1 MIGLSIALILIGSAS
16 LIAIALAWHA
26 MYLAKMAMGRGPSD
40 DERALRIARLRGI
53 YLASQE
59 VERTI
64 ERERL
69 HGSQLIA
76 AHERGRAIQAREELR
91 AMGIEL

>member
-1 MIGLSIALILIGSAS
+1 MIGLSIALVLVAAAA
-16 LIAIALAWHA
+16 LIAIAMSWHA
-26 MYLAKMAMGRGPSD
+26 IYLAKMAS
-40 DERALRIARLRGI
+40 ERALRIARLRGI

>member
-1 MIGLSIALILIGSAS
+1 MIGLSIALVLVAAAA
-16 LIAIALAWHA
+16 LIAIAMSWHA
-26 MYLAKMAMGRGPSD
+26 IYLAKMASERAPAD